1 MIKTNKGVY
10 PTRAGELV
18 PIHVEILAI
27 QDEFKESRFKFVIG
41 DYIFDRGEKRYLN
54 DRTITLSYAE
64 RDALKTAI
72 LTQISVVGSESEI
85 NKTIL
90 PNSLMYFVIND
101 FVDVE
106 NQKLIYGTIPT
117 DWVICTE

>member
-18 PIHVEILAI
+18 PIHIEILAI

-41 DYIFDRGEKRYLN
+41 DYIFDRGEKRYVN
-54 DRTITLSYAE
+54 ERTITLSYAE

-72 LTQISVVGSESEI
+72 LTQISVEGSESEI

-90 PNSLMYFVIND
+90 PNSLMYFIIND

-106 NQKLIYGTIPT
+106 NQKLIYRTIPS
-117 DWVICTE
+117 DWEICTE

>member
-18 PIHVEILAI
+18 PIYIEILAI

-72 LTQISVVGSESEI
+72 LTQISVEGSESEI

-106 NQKLIYGTIPT
+106 NQKLIYGTVPS
-117 DWVICTE
+117 DWEICTE

>member
-18 PIHVEILAI
+18 PIYIEILAI
-27 QDEFKESRFKFVIG
+27 QDEFKESKFKFVIG
-41 DYIFDRGEKRYLN
+41 DYIIDRGEKRYIN
-54 DRTITLSYAE
+54 DRVINLSYAE
-64 RDALKTAI
+64 RDTLKNAI
-72 LTQISVVGSESEI
+72 LTQITVEGSESEI

-90 PNSLMYFVIND
+90 PNSLMYFIIND

-106 NQKLIYGTIPT
+106 NQKLIYGTVPS
-117 DWVICTE
+117 DWEIL

>member
-10 PTRAGELV
+10 PTRAGELA
-18 PIHVEILAI
+18 PIHIEILAI

-41 DYIFDRGEKRYLN
+41 DYIFDRGEKRYVN

-72 LTQISVVGSESEI
+72 LTQISVEGSESEI

-90 PNSLMYFVIND
+90 PNSLMYFVISD

-106 NQKLIYGTIPT
+106 NQKLIYGTSPK
-117 DWVICTE
+117 DWKIV

>member
-10 PTRAGELV
+10 TTRAGELV
-18 PIHVEILAI
+18 PIHIEILAI

-41 DYIFDRGEKRYLN
+41 DYIFDRGEKRYVN

-72 LTQISVVGSESEI
+72 LTQISVEGSESEI

-106 NQKLIYGTIPT
+106 NQKLIYGTVPS
-117 DWVICTE
+117 DWEICTE

>member
-18 PIHVEILAI
+18 PIYIEILAI

-41 DYIFDRGEKRYLN
+41 DFIIDRGEKRYVN

-72 LTQISVVGSESEI
+72 LTQISVEGSESEI

-106 NQKLIYGTIPT
+106 NQKLIYGTVPS
-117 DWVICTE
+117 DWEICTE

>member
-18 PIHVEILAI
+18 PIHIEILAI

-41 DYIFDRGEKRYLN
+41 DYIFDRGEKRYVN
-54 DRTITLSYAE
+54 DRVINLSYAE

-72 LTQISVVGSESEI
+72 LTQISVEGSESEV
-85 NKTIL
+85 NKAIL
-90 PNSLMYFVIND
+90 PNALLYFVLND

-106 NQKLIYGTIPT
+106 AQTLIYGTTPN
-117 DWVICTE
+117 DWEIL

>member
-18 PIHVEILAI
+18 PIHIEILAI

-41 DYIFDRGEKRYLN
+41 DYIFDRGEKRYVN

-72 LTQISVVGSESEI
+72 LTQISVEGSESEI

-90 PNSLMYFVIND
+90 PNALMCFLIND

-106 NQKLIYGTIPT
+106 NQKLIYGTIPS
-117 DWVICTE
+117 DWEICTE

>member
-18 PIHVEILAI
+18 PIHIEILAI
-27 QDEFKESRFKFVIG
+27 QDEFNESRFKFIIG
-41 DYIFDRGEKRYLN
+41 DYIIDRGEKRYVN
-54 DRTITLSYAE
+54 DRVIYLSYTE
-64 RDALKTAI
+64 RDALKNVI
-72 LTQISVVGSESEI
+72 LNQITVEGSESEV

-90 PNSLMYFVIND
+90 PNALLYFVMND

-106 NQKLIYGTIPT
+106 TQTLIYGTISS
-117 DWVICTE
+117 DWEIV